1 MANDLWRTPPEV
13 MMYLEKQ
20 ERFKPTI
27 DACADENNKKCDVF
41 FSEENCFLKAD
52 PKSVTGQQIW
62 CNPPYSKP
70 LPFVKQCFE
79 FSQNG
84 NEVFMLLNMDSSTKW
99 FLEIES
105 HSNALIMPVVGGRI
119 AFVGEDGKP
128 KRENNK
134 PQVFIKFESTGDYGK
149 GASYESIYHA
159 EIMEHK

>member
-13 MMYLEKQ
+13 MTYLEKQ
-20 ERFKPTI
+20 EHFIPTI

-52 PKSVTGQQIW
+52 PKSVTGQKIW

-105 HSNALIMPVVGGRI
+105 HSNALIMPLVGGRI
-119 AFVGEDGKP
+119 AFVNGDGEQKAD
-128 KRENNK
+128 NNK
-134 PQVFIKFESTGDYGK
+134 PQVFIKFESRPENGNVAG
-149 GASYESIYHA
+149 YESIYHA
-159 EIMEHK
+159 DIIAYK